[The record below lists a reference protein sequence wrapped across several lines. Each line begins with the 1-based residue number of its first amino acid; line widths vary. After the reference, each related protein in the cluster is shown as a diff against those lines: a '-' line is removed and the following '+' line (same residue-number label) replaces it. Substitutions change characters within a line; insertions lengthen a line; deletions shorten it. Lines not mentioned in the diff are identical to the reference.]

1 VAGQNALSNL
11 ISLSLHAIITGRP
24 NSFPTRR
31 FYLPDQGAGTFGF
44 QRQHRCQCRTLSLR
58 RYPRSEVEAILSAP
72 RQPRDR
78 VFLMTVYAC
87 GLPPIAKLVAS
98 ALKWE
103 NPSTV
108 KDRQSPNARVD

>member
-1 VAGQNALSNL
+1 
-11 ISLSLHAIITGRP
+11 
-24 NSFPTRR
+24 
-31 FYLPDQGAGTFGF
+31 
-44 QRQHRCQCRTLSLR
+44 
-58 RYPRSEVEAILSAP
+58 VEAILSAP